1 MTDRSDSPD
10 VPESPEIAQVR
21 RLLAEARHTEPMPD
35 DVADRMNTVLAR
47 LGDEAP
53 AARTEADRRTSAV
66 VPIAAHRR
74 RRAAGLLVAAAA
86 IVVAGV
92 VVAPHV
98 PKGSSGGPAETAA
111 GNRAADQS
119 SNSLGSTTNQGSP
132 GPPAVGPSSGHPPP
146 MRVQDGRVVVRPRHF
161 TTDALQAR
169 QRLKAQ
175 TVTPDTSRP
184 SCAGVPAQAEL
195 VPAEYQKAPAAL
207 VFRPAQGSS
216 QVVDLYVCGDARPIR
231 SATLP
236 AP

>member
-1 MTDRSDSPD
+1 VTDRPDSPD
-10 VPESPEIAQVR
+10 APDSPEIAEVR

-35 DVADRMNTVLAR
+35 DVADRMNAVLAR
-47 LGDEAP
+47 LRDETP
-53 AARTEADRRTSAV
+53 AARAEADQRPGAV

-92 VVAPHV
+92 AVAPHI
-98 PKGSSGGPAETAA
+98 PRGSSGGPAETAA
-111 GNRAADQS
+111 GDRAADQS
-119 SNSLGSTTNQGSP
+119 GNRLGSTSNHGSP
-132 GPPAVGPSSGHPPP
+132 GPQAVQPSSGHLPPV
-146 MRVQDGRVVVRPRHF
+146 RVQDGRVVVRPRHF
-161 TTDALQAR
+161 TADALQAR

-175 TVTPDTSRP
+175 TVTPDASRP

-207 VFRPAQGSS
+207 VFRAVEGSS